1 MPLRLIPDGTK
12 LPFMKWAKI
21 RTPIS
26 LVLMALSF
34 VLFFTVGVHTGIDFE
49 GGTVIEIK
57 SHSETADVAGIRAQ
71 MSALDLG
78 DVQIQTIGDA
88 STVLIRIGAQEG
100 VEGVQEEVVGKVRAA
115 LGTENYD
122 YRRVEVVGPRVSG
135 ELAWTGTL
143 AVLFSIAGIMAYVWF
158 RFEWQFAIGC
168 VATLVHDAVLTLGF
182 FAATQIDFNLSSIAA
197 ILTIIGYSLNDTV
210 VIFDRI
216 REILRRYKQ
225 MPVSDIIDLAT
236 NQTLARTIMT
246 SLTLL
251 LALGS
256 LFFFGGPVIRSFTA
270 AMLFGIVVATASSI
284 FIGGP
289 ILIYFNIRPSSLAEP
304 KAEDEKPSLP
314 TPTAPKATVSKS
326 TGSKP
331 AKA

>member
-1 MPLRLIPDGTK
+1 MPLRLIPDDTR
-12 LPFMKWAKI
+12 LPFMRWARI

-26 LVLMALSF
+26 LALMALSL
-34 VLFFTVGVHTGIDFE
+34 VLFFTVGVNQGIDFK
-49 GGTVIEIK
+49 GGTVIEVQ
-57 SHSETADVAGIRAQ
+57 SHAPEANLADIREKIT
-71 MSALDLG
+71 ALDLG
-78 DVQIQTIGDA
+78 DLEVQGIGDPR
-88 STVLIRIGAQEG
+88 TVLIRIEPQEG
-100 VEGVQEEVVGKVRAA
+100 GETAQQDAVKKIQAT
-115 LGTENYD
+115 LGSDEYD

-135 ELAWTGTL
+135 ELAWTGTM
-143 AVLFSIAGIMAYVWF
+143 AVLFTIVGIMAYIWI
-158 RFEWQFAIGC
+158 RFEWQFAIGA
-168 VATLVHDAVLTLGF
+168 VATLVHDAVLTVGF

-225 MPVSDIIDLAT
+225 MPISDVIDLAT

-251 LALGS
+251 LALGA
-256 LFFFGGPVIRSFTA
+256 LYFFGGAVIRSFTA
-270 AMLFGIVVATASSI
+270 AMLWGIVVATASSI

-289 ILIYFNIRPSSLAEP
+289 ILIYFNIRPPAAPAPQASS
-304 KAEDEKPSLP
+304 
-314 TPTAPKATVSKS
+314 
-326 TGSKP
+326 

>member
-1 MPLRLIPDGTK
+1 MPLRLIPDNTK
-12 LPFMKWAKI
+12 LPFMKWARI

-26 LVLMALSF
+26 LALIALTF
-34 VLFFTVGVHTGIDFE
+34 VLFFTVGVNTGIDFK
-49 GGTVIEIK
+49 GGTVIEVAA
-57 SHSETADVAGIRAQ
+57 HSGTADVAGIR
-71 MSALDLG
+71 SKVNALDLG
-78 DVQIQTIGDA
+78 DVQIQNIGDA
-88 STVLIRIGAQEG
+88 ATVLIRVATQQGGEVAQ
-100 VEGVQEEVVGKVRAA
+100 QQVVDKVKGA
-115 LGTENYD
+115 LGTTDYD

-135 ELAWTGTL
+135 ELARTGTL
-143 AVLFSIAGIMAYVWF
+143 AVLFTIVGIMAYIWF
-158 RFEWQFAIGC
+158 RFEWQFGIAA
-168 VATLVHDAVLTLGF
+168 VATLVHDAILTIGF

-225 MPVSDIIDLAT
+225 LPVSEIIDLAT

-251 LALGS
+251 LALAS
-256 LFFFGGPVIRSFTA
+256 LYIFGGPVIRSFTA
-270 AMLFGIVVATASSI
+270 AMIWGILVATASSI

-289 ILIYFNIRPSSLAEP
+289 ILIYFNIRPSAVAAE
-304 KAEDEKPSLP
+304 KE
-314 TPTAPKATVSKS
+314 S
-326 TGSKP
+326 TP

>member
-1 MPLRLIPDGTK
+1 MPLRLIPDDTK

-26 LVLMALSF
+26 IALMALSLI
-34 VLFFTVGVHTGIDFE
+34 LFFTVGVNQGIDFK
-49 GGTVIEIK
+49 GGTVIEVQSKVPVADLASIR
-57 SHSETADVAGIRAQ
+57 ETVT
-71 MSALDLG
+71 SLELG
-78 DVQIQTIGDA
+78 DVQVQGIGDP
-88 STVLIRIGAQEG
+88 SHVLIRVATQPGGEEAQ
-100 VEGVQEEVVGKVRAA
+100 QEVVKKVQAA
-115 LGTENYD
+115 LGNQEYD

-135 ELAWTGTL
+135 ELARTGTL
-143 AVLFSIAGIMAYVWF
+143 AVIFTIFGIMAYIWF
-158 RFEWQFAIGC
+158 RFEWQFAIGA
-168 VATLVHDAVLTLGF
+168 VATLVHDAVLTVGF

-251 LALGS
+251 LALFS
-256 LFFFGGPVIRSFTA
+256 LYFFGGPVVRSFTA
-270 AMLFGIVVATASSI
+270 AMIWGIFVATASSI

-289 ILIYFNIRPSSLAEP
+289 ILIYFNIRPSSVAAGDSKAAE
-304 KAEDEKPSLP
+304 A
-314 TPTAPKATVSKS
+314 
-326 TGSKP
+326 
-331 AKA
+331 

>member
-1 MPLRLIPDGTK
+1 
-12 LPFMKWAKI
+12 MKWAKI

-26 LVLMALSF
+26 LALMALSLI
-34 VLFFTVGVHTGIDFE
+34 LFFTVGVNQGIDFK
-49 GGTVIEIK
+49 GGTVIEVQSKVPVADLASIR
-57 SHSETADVAGIRAQ
+57 ETVT
-71 MSALDLG
+71 SLELG
-78 DVQIQTIGDA
+78 DVQVQGIGDP
-88 STVLIRIGAQEG
+88 SHVLIRVATQPGGEEAQ
-100 VEGVQEEVVGKVRAA
+100 QEVVKKVQAA
-115 LGTENYD
+115 LGNQEFD

-135 ELAWTGTL
+135 ELARTGTL
-143 AVLFSIAGIMAYVWF
+143 AVIFTIVGIMAYIWF
-158 RFEWQFAIGC
+158 RFEWQFAIGA
-168 VATLVHDAVLTLGF
+168 VATLVHDAVLTVGF

-251 LALGS
+251 LALFS
-256 LFFFGGPVIRSFTA
+256 LYFFGGPVVRSFTA
-270 AMLFGIVVATASSI
+270 AMIWGIFVATASSI

-289 ILIYFNIRPSSLAEP
+289 ILIYFNIRPSSVAAADSKAAE
-304 KAEDEKPSLP
+304 A
-314 TPTAPKATVSKS
+314 
-326 TGSKP
+326 
-331 AKA
+331 

>member
-1 MPLRLIPDGTK
+1 MKPLRLIPDNTK
-12 LPFMKWAKI
+12 LPFMKWARV

-26 LVLMALSF
+26 LVLMALSL
-34 VLFFTVGVHTGIDFE
+34 VLFFTVGVNSGIDFK
-49 GGTVIEIK
+49 GGTVIEVQ
-57 SHSETADVAGIRAQ
+57 SHSGVADIAGIRSK
-71 MSALDLG
+71 MNDLG
-78 DVQIQTIGDA
+78 LGEVQIQGIGDEA
-88 STVLIRIGAQEG
+88 TVLIRIAAQPGGEAEQQAV
-100 VEGVQEEVVGKVRAA
+100 VEKVRGA
-115 LGTENYD
+115 LGTTDYD

-135 ELAWTGTL
+135 ELARTGTL
-143 AVLFSIAGIMAYVWF
+143 AVLFTIAGIMAYIWF

-168 VATLVHDAVLTLGF
+168 VATLVHDAVLTVGF

-256 LFFFGGPVIRSFTA
+256 LFVFGGEVIRSFTA
-270 AMLFGIVVATASSI
+270 AMIWGIVVATASSI

-289 ILIYFNIRPSSLAEP
+289 NLIYFNIRPPAE
-304 KAEDEKPSLP
+304 
-314 TPTAPKATVSKS
+314 
-326 TGSKP
+326 P
-331 AKA
+331 AKAKEAKA